1 MTAFPKPVQREQR
14 ARKPLTRKTR
24 LKARGKTKHARRE
37 RDFEYMAWVS
47 TRPCLARFQDATGS
61 RCQGRIHVHHMFGR
75 YGADS
80 DRKTVPLCE
89 ACHRAWHNHS
99 GVFEGWSKERRRVYA
114 EWAVEYCQIERRGG
128 VL

>member
-1 MTAFPKPVQREQR
+1 MTAFPKPQREQR
-14 ARKPLTRKTR
+14 ARKPLRRGKR
-24 LKARGKTKHARRE
+24 LNRRGKTKHARRE

-61 RCQGRIHVHHMFGR
+61 RCSGRIHVHHAFGR
-75 YGADS
+75 RVADS
-80 DRKTVPLCE
+80 DKKTIPLCD

-99 GVFEGWSKERRRVYA
+99 GVFEGWDRERRHQWSL
-114 EWAVEYCQIERRGG
+114 WAVEFTQIERRGG